1 MTEIA
6 ISGYGVICA
15 QGLNYEECKKNI
27 YNSPKGPLKP
37 KRFETPNIDFPIFDI
52 PKEIDF
58 IFSKPSKEF
67 NVFLSTLMALK
78 CLEEAME
85 KAKLNLNYLKNK
97 NILVSIGT
105 TIAITLNDFNFH
117 KEYILGKSPEN
128 KPFERFLKS
137 NPSNFIS
144 NFLNNLNCKPITVAT
159 ACASSSDA
167 IGIAYLALKE
177 DEKIDLAICGGADE
191 VSQVNHQGFISMKIY
206 SKNPCKPFDKKRD
219 GLNLGNGAGILILE
233 REENAIKRGIK
244 PDIFVAGYGSYQDGF
259 HFTHPHPEGKG
270 LEKSI
275 LKALSFKKISLNEID
290 FINSH
295 GTATPE
301 NDITEGKVIKRL
313 FPEGIKFLST
323 KGYTG
328 HTLGAAGAIEA
339 IFVAMAL
346 KEEKIM
352 KNIGFD
358 EMDPEIGLIPVIKEE
373 KVEKRF
379 ALSNSLGF
387 AGANSALLFE
397 RKR

>member
-1 MTEIA
+1 MTDVVV
-6 ISGYGVICA
+6 SGYGVICS
-15 QGLNYEECKKNI
+15 QGMNYEECKKNI
-27 YNSPKGPLKP
+27 FNSPKMPSKP

-52 PKEIDF
+52 PREIDL
-58 IFSKPSKEF
+58 IFSKEAKEY

-78 CLEEAME
+78 CLEEAIEMAGLDLE
-85 KAKLNLNYLKNK
+85 YLKNK

-117 KEYILGKSPEN
+117 KEYILGKAPKNE
-128 KPFERFLKS
+128 PFETFLRS

-144 NFLNNLNCKPITVAT
+144 NFLNNLNCKPITNAT
-159 ACASSSDA
+159 ACASGSDA
-167 IGIAYLALKE
+167 IGIAYLILKR

-191 VSQVNHQGFISMKIY
+191 ASVVNHQGFISMKIY

-233 REENAIKRGIK
+233 REKEAIKRGLK
-244 PDIFVAGYGSYQDGF
+244 PEIYISGYGSFQDGY

-275 LKALSFKKISLNEID
+275 LKALSFKNINFNEID
-290 FINSH
+290 FINAH

-339 IFVAMAL
+339 IFAIMAL

-373 KVEKRF
+373 RVEKRF

-397 RKR
+397 RKK